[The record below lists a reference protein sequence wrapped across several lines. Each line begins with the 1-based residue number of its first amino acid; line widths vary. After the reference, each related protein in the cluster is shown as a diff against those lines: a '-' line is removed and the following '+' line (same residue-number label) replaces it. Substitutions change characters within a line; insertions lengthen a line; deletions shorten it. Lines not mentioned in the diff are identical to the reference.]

1 MIAHDGADACWWII
15 AWWADESMFFTNYF
29 TAPWDTP
36 DRADEVETG
45 AITCVWEMV
54 PLAYKCESWARN
66 VLDAKQP
73 SYETWPRDAFDTS
86 G

>member
-15 AWWADESMFFTNYF
+15 AWWAGESMLYTNYF
-29 TAPWDTP
+29 TAPWDMP
-36 DRADEVETG
+36 DRVVSAETG
-45 AITCVWEMV
+45 AIACVWEMV
-54 PLAYKCESWARN
+54 PLAYECDSWVRN

-73 SYETWPRDAFDTS
+73 SYETWSRDVIDTA